1 MNKSQLI
8 PSNLLHDL
16 TEYIDGCIDRKSY
29 PQLRAFCIE
38 HNILYD
44 DLMKMNRELKEQGD
58 NSLERLIRRLE
69 DFQLVMLELGAL
81 TGTLKGTAV
90 IERLNAVMLERENA
104 KDDNYMGVPNKWVE
118 ENFPNLL
125 NLE

>member
-1 MNKSQLI
+1 MKQSQLI
-8 PSNLLHDL
+8 QSNIIQEL

-44 DLMKMNRELKEQGD
+44 DLMKMNRDMKANDDLT
-58 NSLERLIRRLE
+58 LERLIRRLE
-69 DFQLVMLELGAL
+69 DFQIVMLELGAL

-90 IERLNAVMLERENA
+90 IERLNAVMIERENA

-118 ENFPNLL
+118 EHFPNLL